1 MKIYREIQK
10 LLNYGIEKN
19 LIDKNDEIY
28 SRNMILGRLNLDN
41 WKDCNEVL
49 EKESIEEIL
58 TRISDYAVSNGII
71 EGFAYERDI
80 LETEIMNFL
89 TPRPSEVIKKY
100 EELLKESSK
109 KATNYFYNLSKDTN
123 YIKTDRIKRNLKWDV
138 DTEYE
143 KLEIT
148 INLAKPEKDPKDIIK
163 KREAKRSEYPK
174 CLLCLENVGFKG
186 RINHPARQNHR
197 VIPLELGKESWYFQY
212 SPYVYYNEHSIIFS
226 KEHKPMKI
234 SRKTFENILE
244 FVEKYPH
251 YFIGS
256 NADLP
261 IVGGSIL
268 SHDHYQ
274 AGNHIF
280 PMAKAKKMFD
290 FSVKG
295 YENVKC
301 EVVKWPISVIR
312 LTSENKEN
320 LTELSEKVLDIWRGY
335 SDEKLDILAE
345 TDEPHN
351 TITPIARRI
360 GDNFQIDL
368 ALRNNR
374 CTKEYPL
381 GIFHPHEDVH
391 NIKKE
396 NIGLI
401 EVMGLAILP
410 GRLKKELD
418 DIEKVINLENW
429 KEKIINDKALEK
441 HLSWCE
447 KMKEKYERV
456 DRKVIEDEVGK
467 TFKRVLED
475 AGVFKQT
482 KEGIEGF
489 KRFLEKI
496 C

>member
-58 TRISDYAVSNGII
+58 TRISDYAVSNEII

-163 KREAKRSEYPK
+163 EREAKRSEYPK

-226 KEHKPMKI
+226 KEHRPMKI

-280 PMAKAKKMFD
+280 PMA
-290 FSVKG
+290 
-295 YENVKC
+295 
-301 EVVKWPISVIR
+301 
-312 LTSENKEN
+312 
-320 LTELSEKVLDIWRGY
+320 
-335 SDEKLDILAE
+335 
-345 TDEPHN
+345 
-351 TITPIARRI
+351 
-360 GDNFQIDL
+360 
-368 ALRNNR
+368 
-374 CTKEYPL
+374 
-381 GIFHPHEDVH
+381 IF
-391 NIKKE
+391 
-396 NIGLI
+396 
-401 EVMGLAILP
+401 
-410 GRLKKELD
+410 
-418 DIEKVINLENW
+418 
-429 KEKIINDKALEK
+429 
-441 HLSWCE
+441 
-447 KMKEKYERV
+447 
-456 DRKVIEDEVGK
+456 
-467 TFKRVLED
+467 T
-475 AGVFKQT
+475 
-482 KEGIEGF
+482 
-489 KRFLEKI
+489 
-496 C
+496 